1 MEKRNFITAL
11 IDELQSTY
19 MDIDVMEDENRKL
32 QNKINELEAQII
44 EIAQGKRTVDYGPMT
59 DTAASAAAAVTAV
72 RKIKKITT

>member
-44 EIAQGKRTVDYGPMT
+44 EIAQGKRAVDYGPMT
-59 DTAASAAAAVTAV
+59 DSAA
-72 RKIKKITT
+72 KGEI